1 MIGAN
6 QLQYIEEIHIQND
19 ATKRPRWIEDEH
31 FNEFKNRVFFSFQYN
46 VKAFEFFLR
55 EESDSLNAEMLEL
68 MFWSKLYKNLV
79 LRNLVKKMCTRCS
92 GKFWRGK

>member
-55 EESDSLNAEMLEL
+55 EESEIIYLQILECHKSHPL
-68 MFWSKLYKNLV
+68 
-79 LRNLVKKMCTRCS
+79 KKHETKQRTEE
-92 GKFWRGK
+92 